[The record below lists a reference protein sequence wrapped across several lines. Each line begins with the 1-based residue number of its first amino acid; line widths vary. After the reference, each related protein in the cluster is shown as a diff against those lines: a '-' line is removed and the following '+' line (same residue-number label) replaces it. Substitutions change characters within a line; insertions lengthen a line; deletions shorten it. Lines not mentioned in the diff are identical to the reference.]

1 MKVLARFKTNE
12 PGQTFTLPITK
23 SSVRNTTEEKE
34 LCFFKPQTCIAS
46 DFIEF
51 KDLTLLFLRQT
62 LWRTFIVSSMEE
74 HFRHKVNYRLL
85 YTSVDETL
93 TK

>member
-1 MKVLARFKTNE
+1 MKVLARFKINK
-12 PGQTFTLPITK
+12 PGQTSYYKKLIAQHHRKKRTLF
-23 SSVRNTTEEKE
+23 
-34 LCFFKPQTCIAS
+34 FFKPQTCIAS

-51 KDLTLLFLRQT
+51 KDLIFILLFLRQT
-62 LWRTFIVSSMEE
+62 LWRTFIISSMEE

-85 YTSVDETL
+85 YTVVDETL